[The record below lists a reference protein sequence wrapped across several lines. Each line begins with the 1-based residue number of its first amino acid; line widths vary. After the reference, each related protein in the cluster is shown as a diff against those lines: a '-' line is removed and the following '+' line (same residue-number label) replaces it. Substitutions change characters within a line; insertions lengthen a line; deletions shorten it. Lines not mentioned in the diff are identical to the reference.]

1 MSISTQAMTAAGENF
16 TYSRKA
22 APPSSFGPMK
32 VVKNEPFTD
41 ENGLA
46 QIYDRNEDDE
56 IIQRKILHM
65 IRKHQRNNQD
75 DN

>member
-16 TYSRKA
+16 MYSRKA

-41 ENGLA
+41 EEIA
-46 QIYDRNEDDE
+46 QLDKRINKNLNDLFEP
-56 IIQRKILHM
+56 L
-65 IRKHQRNNQD
+65 
-75 DN
+75 